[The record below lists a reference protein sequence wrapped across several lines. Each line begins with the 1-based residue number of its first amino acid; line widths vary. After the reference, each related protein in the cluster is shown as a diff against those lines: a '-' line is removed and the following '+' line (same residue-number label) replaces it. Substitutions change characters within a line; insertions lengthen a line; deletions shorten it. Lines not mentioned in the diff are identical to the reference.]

1 MWRFTAVPDIRKL
14 LIGSFLAIP
23 LAVIFLFYFDDRAHD
38 YPRIAALI
46 TLGLF
51 FVLLSV
57 SRLLV
62 MVTKTGDINGFLQAS
77 SRNNAE
83 AFLIGSAKSLQDYI
97 RDNVRDKN
105 GIQYNVLGLIEL
117 EDDYQGRS
125 IRGFPVIGNL
135 DRLDKIYARYKK
147 DKNHYPAL
155 VCVDANRTQKSR
167 LVKIASE
174 IGAPLLQINRNKGTS
189 LSKFEVSDLI
199 GRPVQN
205 LDIDLVRRQIKGR
218 RVLITGAGGSIGSEI
233 ARQIYRL
240 NPSEIILVD
249 NSEYNLYQVN
259 RSLMNELWRR
269 NKMELTISR
278 CLR

>member
-1 MWRFTAVPDIRKL
+1 MV
-14 LIGSFLAIP
+14 
-23 LAVIFLFYFDDRAHD
+23 FYR
-38 YPRIAALI
+38 
-46 TLGLF
+46 
-51 FVLLSV
+51 
-57 SRLLV
+57 
-62 MVTKTGDINGFLQAS
+62 LQAVTMT
-77 SRNNAE
+77 E

-135 DRLDKIYARYKK
+135 DRLDKIYASYKK

-205 LDIDLVRRQIKGR
+205 LDIDLVRRQIK
-218 RVLITGAGGSIGSEI
+218 LAAGF
-233 ARQIYRL
+233 
-240 NPSEIILVD
+240 
-249 NSEYNLYQVN
+249 
-259 RSLMNELWRR
+259 
-269 NKMELTISR
+269 
-278 CLR
+278 

>member
-77 SRNNAE
+77 SRNNAD

-155 VCVDANRTQKSR
+155 VCIDA
-167 LVKIASE
+167 
-174 IGAPLLQINRNKGTS
+174 
-189 LSKFEVSDLI
+189 
-199 GRPVQN
+199 
-205 LDIDLVRRQIKGR
+205 
-218 RVLITGAGGSIGSEI
+218 
-233 ARQIYRL
+233 
-240 NPSEIILVD
+240 
-249 NSEYNLYQVN
+249 
-259 RSLMNELWRR
+259 
-269 NKMELTISR
+269 
-278 CLR
+278 